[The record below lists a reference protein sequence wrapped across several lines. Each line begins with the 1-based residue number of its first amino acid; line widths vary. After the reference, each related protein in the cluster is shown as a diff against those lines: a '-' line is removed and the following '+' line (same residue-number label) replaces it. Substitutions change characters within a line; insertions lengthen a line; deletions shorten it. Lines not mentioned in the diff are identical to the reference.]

1 MRCADDHSCAI
12 RKAPAILLFAKIF
25 ISFKAGQP
33 FRQHEI
39 CFDWLEKS
47 ITPNF
52 HAGLSEKLFFRGL
65 RWFFFPAPQVYPYG
79 MDKKYDES
87 KNRFSEV
94 IRQSKERRAEL
105 NNKTKKKQVD
115 DVELP
120 PRDEEIADTADIDVK
135 DEDEPGV

>member
-1 MRCADDHSCAI
+1 MPI
-12 RKAPAILLFAKIF
+12 T
-25 ISFKAGQP
+25 
-33 FRQHEI
+33 QH
-39 CFDWLEKS
+39 FS
-47 ITPNF
+47 
-52 HAGLSEKLFFRGL
+52 RGG
-65 RWFFFPAPQVYPYG
+65 FFFPAGRVYPYG